1 MALSRQQSSDIVVC
15 TVIDKEQHGKE
26 EPVSTFS
33 KVSSTENAALII
45 INPPKRSPKSSFESH
60 GTHVSTDFSA
70 TNSGSS
76 LTGDSLYKDIIGAQ
90 STSAIGSKLRGILRG
105 GTGGSSSKNKTHI
118 TPVPMSCTIQPKPE
132 QHLKNGDVSSDTAA
146 DDETS
151 SEAPGGNTKDNTAPP
166 QRIVPPPPPRPRSQR
181 QGQYLHPSHLQ
192 KFSDSGLVDNDASR
206 YSHLPNS
213 HSEYQFPVVTMNKI
227 ICQPNESPRQSI
239 SIRKD
244 SKEQTN
250 HRRDSKQR
258 TPAPRRSRSCTDMQR
273 PVRVTTW
280 DDSDDDLS
288 IQPRQDLVNSVLQ
301 VIDRVNRQRRP
312 SIDGLKSVLAKG
324 INEQNV
330 GISLSKGVDM
340 VSSSVRSLSSSR
352 QQRSSSVPKR
362 RSRSVPKRSSSAK
375 LVNDI
380 SDPITT
386 FNQTNLNSGNT
397 ATLSREILPANGK
410 FDPKTGRCKKHPSVI
425 MAQKSKFRKGCWEM
439 IKAKCPLCC
448 EECKRKE
455 HKSGWKDDTT
465 LKATLSSSPPK
476 NITLRNSLVT
486 DTTKC
491 SSSDADSLHKRSS
504 SPPDHKDLVATA
516 ASDDTSPVRVSR
528 MPYTTSWGESG
539 WYMGEVNSDGRP
551 QGRGRLRTKT
561 GNVIG
566 GMWSNGY
573 SNDNNLERRKGKM
586 QSGFDMKRDGNV
598 GLEESRPSVS
608 DGVSS
613 RSYRRTGSGGNARS
627 IAASPAPMM
636 GMYPNQAFSQMS
648 PMMFTG
654 QNIQHL
660 MPYYYN
666 SQPMMLPKAGFQPIQ
681 KQNMAMYRTHHTDKM

>member
-1 MALSRQQSSDIVVC
+1 M
-15 TVIDKEQHGKE
+15 
-26 EPVSTFS
+26 
-33 KVSSTENAALII
+33 
-45 INPPKRSPKSSFESH
+45 
-60 GTHVSTDFSA
+60 
-70 TNSGSS
+70 
-76 LTGDSLYKDIIGAQ
+76 YKDIIGAQ

-118 TPVPMSCTIQPKPE
+118 TPVPMSCTLQPKLE
-132 QHLKNGDVSSDTAA
+132 QHLKNGDVSSNTAA
-146 DDETS
+146 DDDKTS

-166 QRIVPPPPPRPRSQR
+166 KRIVPPPPPRPRSQR

-206 YSHLPNS
+206 HSHLSNS
-213 HSEYQFPVVTMNKI
+213 HSEYQFSRGDDEQDNSPAK
-227 ICQPNESPRQSI
+227 NESPRQSI

-244 SKEQTN
+244 SKQQTN
-250 HRRDSKQR
+250 HRRDSQQR
-258 TPAPRRSRSCTDMQR
+258 TPAPRRSRSCTDLQR

-324 INEQNV
+324 INEQNF

-362 RSRSVPKRSSSAK
+362 RSRSVPKRPSSAK
-375 LVNDI
+375 SVNDI
-380 SDPITT
+380 SEPITT
-386 FNQTNLNSGNT
+386 FNRTNLNSGRT

-439 IKAKCPLCC
+439 VKAECPLCC

-516 ASDDTSPVRVSR
+516 ASDDTSPVSVSR
-528 MPYTTSWGESG
+528 MPYNTSWGESG
-539 WYMGEVNSDGRP
+539 WYTGEVNSDGRP

-627 IAASPAPMM
+627 IATSPAPMM
-636 GMYPNQAFSQMS
+636 GMYPNQAVSQMP

-654 QNIQHL
+654 QNMQHL
-660 MPYYYN
+660 MPNYYN

-681 KQNMAMYRTHHTDKM
+681 VQNQAMYPSHRQDVVPTAITPKVNVPK